1 MMSSINQHG
10 LARILILDAATCA
23 AMGLL
28 LLLLAAPVAELTAI
42 PATLLFWAGAVLI
55 PVAGYM
61 ALVARLG
68 AGNPLAVGLVIVGN
82 LGWVVASLA
91 LFALI
96 APNGVG
102 AALIAGQAL
111 VVALLAWL
119 EFREWHRA
127 VTRRHATA

>member
-1 MMSSINQHG
+1 MMSSINHHG
-10 LARILILDAATCA
+10 LARILDAATCA